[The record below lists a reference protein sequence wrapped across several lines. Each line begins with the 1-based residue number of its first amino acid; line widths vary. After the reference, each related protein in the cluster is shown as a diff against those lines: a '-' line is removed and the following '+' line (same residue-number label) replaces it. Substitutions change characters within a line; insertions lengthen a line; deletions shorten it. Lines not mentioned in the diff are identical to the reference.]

1 MGSKRVGGYIL
12 LLRTY
17 RADGSMVELEVERFI
32 VRTHEEALERLM
44 TQNQMSVY
52 IAIDEFWKKYGFGP
66 TVENIQFM
74 TGDRSRSNI
83 HRIMRRL
90 VELGVCKQTPRRA
103 RSIRPSYIKL
113 YKVDM
118 PD

>member
-1 MGSKRVGGYIL
+1 
-12 LLRTY
+12 
-17 RADGSMVELEVERFI
+17 
-32 VRTHEEALERLM
+32 M
-44 TQNQMSVY
+44 TQNQMSIY

-66 TVENIQFM
+66 TVENIQYM
-74 TGDRSRSNI
+74 TGDKSRSNV

-118 PD
+118 PE